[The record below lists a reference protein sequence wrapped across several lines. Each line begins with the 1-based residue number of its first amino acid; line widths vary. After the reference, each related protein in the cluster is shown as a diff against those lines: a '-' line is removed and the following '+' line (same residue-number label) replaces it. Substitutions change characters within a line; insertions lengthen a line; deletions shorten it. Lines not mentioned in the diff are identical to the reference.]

1 MLADILS
8 DIALK
13 KIGVEIGG
21 PSSTG
26 DILYQNSTLLFLSLK
41 IN

>member
-1 MLADILS
+1 MLNKILS
-8 DIALK
+8 AITLN

-26 DILYQNSTLLFLSLK
+26 DILYKNSK
-41 IN
+41 NIDNII